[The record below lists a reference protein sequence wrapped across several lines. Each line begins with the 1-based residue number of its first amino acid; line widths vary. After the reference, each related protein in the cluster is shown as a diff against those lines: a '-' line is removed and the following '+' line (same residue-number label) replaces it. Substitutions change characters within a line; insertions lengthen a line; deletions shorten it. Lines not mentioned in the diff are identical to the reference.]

1 MFFTITRDYLQLIKY
16 NTYQFRIQFI
26 WIIIL
31 SNILCTHVFGQ
42 NNKNGTLYPNT
53 LRYEGNTIHIN
64 PNYQYIL
71 EEFIEKLKSD
81 STILVHIRG
90 HVCCRPGQRISR
102 RRARKVYRF
111 LIRNGI
117 PKNRMSHKGYSNE
130 MPLVYPERKK
140 EDAERNRRVDFV
152 LHKR

>member
-1 MFFTITRDYLQLIKY
+1 V
-16 NTYQFRIQFI
+16 TYRSRIHCTTALV
-26 WIIIL
+26 L
-31 SNILCTHVFGQ
+31 SLFLLNSAFSQ
-42 NNKNGTLYPNT
+42 SSKNGILYPHDIK
-53 LRYEGNTIHIN
+53 YEGNTIHIN

-71 EEFIEKLKSD
+71 EEFVGKVKSD
-81 STILVHIRG
+81 TTLLIHIRG
-90 HVCCRPGQRISR
+90 HVCCRPGKRLSR

-111 LIRNGI
+111 LIRNGV
-117 PKNRMSHKGYSNE
+117 PRDRMSHKGYSND